1 MKIFTFKMSDT
12 KHTAVYKDAE
22 EAYEKRAEIDQTF
35 AYLPV
40 EITEFTVGGYDIT
53 LTPQAAETPS
63 ATLRPAA
70 KKGK

>member
-40 EITEFTVGGYDIT
+40 EITEFTIDGFDIT
-53 LTPQAAETPS
+53 VTPTAPAAP
-63 ATLRPAA
+63 A